1 MVREGVDLVR
11 QVGEADLCRA
21 LNSRNVGFG
30 MENTFSRMSTIKAKT
45 DINVKNAEA
54 CCNLY
59 RTWA

>member
-1 MVREGVDLVR
+1 
-11 QVGEADLCRA
+11 
-21 LNSRNVGFG
+21 

-54 CCNLY
+54 RCNLY